1 MKSLYT
7 MFHSD
12 IINNVNS
19 PLLSASSVV
28 FVPCCPNPLGVF
40 HA

>member
-7 MFHSD
+7 MDHSD

-28 FVPCCPNPLGVF
+28 FVPCIPYPLGVL